1 MLHLLD
7 DAVDRNV
14 DEFGLSS
21 SPAYDWKPRL
31 GVHFYVCVGVA
42 ERAGDSSF
50 AGDGEDGDRSE
61 SMNVVITMYMYTYFH
76 IYFIKIKNFDI
87 LIVHRTLLPG
97 VHKDIN
103 KFCLIF
109 C

>member
-50 AGDGEDGDRSE
+50 AGDGEDGDRSGHNL
-61 SMNVVITMYMYTYFH
+61 MYIFYITWCT
-76 IYFIKIKNFDI
+76 
-87 LIVHRTLLPG
+87 
-97 VHKDIN
+97 
-103 KFCLIF
+103 
-109 C
+109 